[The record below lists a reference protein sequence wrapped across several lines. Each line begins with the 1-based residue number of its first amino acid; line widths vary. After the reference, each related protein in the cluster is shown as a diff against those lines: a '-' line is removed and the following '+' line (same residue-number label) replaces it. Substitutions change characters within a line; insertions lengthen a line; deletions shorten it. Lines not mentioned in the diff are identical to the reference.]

1 MVCPTLFKTVLFAL
15 YYSIFYTWEFFYTY
29 VVGGVGDK
37 YEVRIPFNSSQLNNI
52 GFNETPLLH
61 ISLLKYEI

>member
-37 YEVRIPFNSSQLNNI
+37 YEVRKPRRLIQVN
-52 GFNETPLLH
+52 
-61 ISLLKYEI
+61 